1 MLRQDLFCEQINVL
15 VQKYYFVMKSTFGY
29 IGGKVGIIYNK
40 ILDYVKSHSITVK
53 LCSILKTELGFFF
66 LDIKT
71 SAK

>member
-1 MLRQDLFCEQINVL
+1 
-15 VQKYYFVMKSTFGY
+15 MKSTFGY